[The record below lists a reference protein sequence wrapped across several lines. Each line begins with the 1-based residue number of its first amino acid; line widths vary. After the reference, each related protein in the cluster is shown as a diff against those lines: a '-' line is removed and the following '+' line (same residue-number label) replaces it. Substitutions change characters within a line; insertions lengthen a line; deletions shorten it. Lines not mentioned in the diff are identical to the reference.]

1 MTSYKYHHVSN
12 QGRDTQL
19 RVRMLHPSVDSPT
32 HIRFVRLSSSCK
44 DLVPLLHLSGS
55 YQVKF
60 VATVAHRST
69 ITQSRLAHTETCI
82 VSTTQLS
89 KRLDQY
95 HILSVDVFLQ
105 HPLCLARHYLTTLLP
120 PLKSPHAIMS
130 KPNSSLILPE
140 IPIAS
145 QGFTYNAL
153 TTIKQVPASPARPA
167 TPHTPPPIPLRSLQ
181 RPVSTAPGERHI
193 IALQRLLP
201 GFPTSFY
208 EPQQESAW
216 GIAKAPAEER
226 VDMGAEVVENPK
238 KKKKE
243 GRYPWHKT
251 RLLLR
256 FTGSCFIATAIAL
269 AYLRFSDSNDFEDS
283 YPSNDTIRSYDLFAL
298 WVYLVVRIALT
309 YNAQLLDADDTV
321 PFHAHIQPCRNT
333 LQLRCWEGD

>member
-167 TPHTPPPIPLRSLQ
+167 TPHTHRPFHCARSRDLCQ
-181 RPVSTAPGERHI
+181 LHRARGISSLSSVSYPVSR
-193 IALQRLLP
+193 R
-201 GFPTSFY
+201 
-208 EPQQESAW
+208 
-216 GIAKAPAEER
+216 
-226 VDMGAEVVENPK
+226 
-238 KKKKE
+238 
-243 GRYPWHKT
+243 
-251 RLLLR
+251 R
-256 FTGSCFIATAIAL
+256 FT
-269 AYLRFSDSNDFEDS
+269 N
-283 YPSNDTIRSYDLFAL
+283 RSRKARGELPKPPL
-298 WVYLVVRIALT
+298 KSGWIWVRK
-309 YNAQLLDADDTV
+309 
-321 PFHAHIQPCRNT
+321 
-333 LQLRCWEGD
+333 